1 MGDGGTSSPFFIF
14 KSEAPGLI
22 YSTRNA
28 LLILALVW
36 PSWAFTSE
44 TNEALS
50 SPGRPN
56 VLLVVVDDM
65 GFSDIEPFGGEIKT
79 PTLRQLAQNGVV
91 LSNFYAAPTCSPAR
105 AMLMSGMDNHLAGL
119 GNMAE
124 TVADNQMGIPG
135 YEGHLREQIPTIAE
149 RLSDHGYR
157 TVMAGKWHLGIKRE
171 LSPGARGF
179 DYALSFNF
187 GGGSHFGDLI
197 GPDLHRPEL
206 LYRKNGVL
214 NPPIEKDFYST
225 IGFTSE
231 VIQGLKETAHTGK
244 PFFAYLALTAP
255 HWPMQLP
262 EEHIADF
269 AGRYDTGYDIIRRER
284 IERQRELGFFDHDDS
299 TAPRPPDVPA
309 WDNLD
314 EEGKKRSARV
324 MEIYA
329 GMIGLMDSELGR
341 LLAYLESAELAENT
355 VVIFLSDNGPDSWDE
370 EHAPPAVRDHAAK
383 FDNSL
388 DNMGKQGSF
397 TLFDRGWGWVSGTPF
412 RGYKGSTFE
421 GGIRVPAIVSSSRI
435 HSPGRV
441 SRQLVTIADFAPT
454 IMELAGVSVDEVDFT
469 GKSIAQLLDN
479 VDAQVRSEQDHVG
492 VEIWGRRSITMGE
505 WKAVR
510 MPAPISSDSWMLFN
524 LDKDPGEQTDLAT
537 KNPGVLQRLESAW
550 ERYVE
555 ANNVVLPE
563 GPFRIREPEPLPIE

>member
-1 MGDGGTSSPFFIF
+1 MPKLLKPDQISMLRTDGYVAPIPVFSKKEATGFRRSLENFEQSMTDESREETMATLSKF
-14 KSEAPGLI
+14 KPHLLFTWLDKICHNETLL
-22 YSTRNA
+22 NA
-28 LLILALVW
+28 
-36 PSWAFTSE
+36 
-44 TNEALS
+44 
-50 SPGRPN
+50 
-56 VLLVVVDDM
+56 
-65 GFSDIEPFGGEIKT
+65 IE
-79 PTLRQLAQNGVV
+79 
-91 LSNFYAAPTCSPAR
+91 
-105 AMLMSGMDNHLAGL
+105 
-119 GNMAE
+119 
-124 TVADNQMGIPG
+124 
-135 YEGHLREQIPTIAE
+135 
-149 RLSDHGYR
+149 
-157 TVMAGKWHLGIKRE
+157 
-171 LSPGARGF
+171 
-179 DYALSFNF
+179 
-187 GGGSHFGDLI
+187 DLI

-214 NPPIEKDFYST
+214 NPPIEKGFYST

-284 IERQRELGFFDHDDS
+284 IERQRELGFFDHDGS

-421 GGIRVPAIVSSSRI
+421 GGIRVNAFVAGGALPLATAEGLTS
-435 HSPGRV
+435 
-441 SRQLVTIADFAPT
+441 
-454 IMELAGVSVDEVDFT
+454 ELTHRG
-469 GKSIAQLLDN
+469 
-479 VDAQVRSEQDHVG
+479 VDA
-492 VEIWGRRSITMGE
+492 TT
-505 WKAVR
+505 
-510 MPAPISSDSWMLFN
+510 PIVYS
-524 LDKDPGEQTDLAT
+524 G
-537 KNPGVLQRLESAW
+537 SAW
-550 ERYVE
+550 AER
-555 ANNVVLPE
+555 
-563 GPFRIREPEPLPIE
+563 RE